1 MNPLLK
7 EIRHNPLLW
16 LLAFVPVLFAAQKL
30 KPEAHT
36 LLFVLSVLAIVPLA
50 ALLSHATES
59 VAAKTGDT
67 VGGLLNA
74 TLGNLTEL
82 VIALTALHAGQY
94 MLVKASIAGAIVTN
108 TLFMLGASFLLG
120 GLKHHVQEYN
130 RVSARLQAG
139 LLFLATVAMLIPS
152 AVTEADFA
160 AGSAFTETLSVGL
173 SVLLIAAYGLGLLFS
188 LKTHRELFGGAEH
201 AEAGEAPW
209 PLGLALATLAGVTV
223 LVALVSEVFVESV
236 QQAAVAFGMTPAFVG
251 FIVVALVGGAAEM
264 ASAFSGARKNRL
276 DLSVG
281 IALGSASQIAL
292 FVAPVLVLLSYVI
305 GPTPMNLQFW
315 PGAVVMM
322 LIATM
327 TASLVTNSGRSAW
340 FVGVLVLMVYLI
352 FAMTLYLLPPES
364 TSEGTQPQKTT
375 EAHSR
380 AHDGKFTS
388 LDATSSER
396 SHATP
401 ISRQYCGQRLQHCD
415 PCNGDGGRLAGG
427 AHRERARNVAS
438 IASTGRRHD
447 CDRVG
452 LDGRSSR

>member
-1 MNPLLK
+1 MSALLK

-16 LLAFVPVLFAAQKL
+16 LLAFVPVLFAGQKL

-82 VIALTALHAGQY
+82 VIALTALRAGEY
-94 MLVKASIAGAIVTN
+94 TLVKASVAGAIVTN

-120 GLKHHVQEYN
+120 GLRYHVQEYN
-130 RVSARLQAG
+130 RVNARVQAA
-139 LLFLATVAMLIPS
+139 LLFLATVALLIPS
-152 AVTEADFA
+152 AASETASA
-160 AGSAFTETLSVGL
+160 AGAAFTQTLSVGL
-173 SVLLIAAYGLGLLFS
+173 AVLLITTYGLGMVFS
-188 LKTHRELFGGAEH
+188 LKTHPELFASAET

-209 PLGLALATLAGVTV
+209 PMGVALATLAGVTV
-223 LVALVSEVFVESV
+223 LVALVSEIFVESV
-236 QQAAVAFGMTPAFVG
+236 QEAAVTFGMTPAFVG
-251 FIVVALVGGAAEM
+251 FIVVALVGAAAEM

-292 FVAPVLVLLSYVI
+292 FVAPVLVLLSYVM
-305 GPTPMNLQFW
+305 GPAPMNLQFW

-327 TASLVTNSGRSAW
+327 TAALVTNSGRSTW
-340 FVGVLVLMVYLI
+340 FVGVLVVMVYAI
-352 FAMTLYLLPPES
+352 FAMTLYLLPP
-364 TSEGTQPQKTT
+364 
-375 EAHSR
+375 R
-380 AHDGKFTS
+380 A
-388 LDATSSER
+388 
-396 SHATP
+396 
-401 ISRQYCGQRLQHCD
+401 Q
-415 PCNGDGGRLAGG
+415 
-427 AHRERARNVAS
+427 
-438 IASTGRRHD
+438 
-447 CDRVG
+447 
-452 LDGRSSR
+452 